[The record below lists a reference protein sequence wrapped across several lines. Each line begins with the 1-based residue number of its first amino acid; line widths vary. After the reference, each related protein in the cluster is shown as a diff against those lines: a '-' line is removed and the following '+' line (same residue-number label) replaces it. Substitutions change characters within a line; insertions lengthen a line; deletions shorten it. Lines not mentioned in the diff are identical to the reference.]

1 MGLELVVDRCMQD
14 LGIGVRS
21 LIPPRANH
29 KRGRRH
35 ELTGVNS
42 PKKRSYFTLEC
53 PSSSS
58 LSQYSRMPPSCGLS
72 RMPPSYDSWVNAQVD
87 LMKPV
92 WLTLIPNVFIKSHTH
107 PNDNAHP
114 VPAKH
119 YAYIH

>member
-1 MGLELVVDRCMQD
+1 MV
-14 LGIGVRS
+14 
-21 LIPPRANH
+21 
-29 KRGRRH
+29 
-35 ELTGVNS
+35 
-42 PKKRSYFTLEC
+42 
-53 PSSSS
+53 
-58 LSQYSRMPPSCGLS
+58 S

-119 YAYIH
+119 YAYIYIYIFRYLYINLLSRKIYSLHRFWRNFLVHIIY

>member
-1 MGLELVVDRCMQD
+1 
-14 LGIGVRS
+14 
-21 LIPPRANH
+21 
-29 KRGRRH
+29 
-35 ELTGVNS
+35 
-42 PKKRSYFTLEC
+42 
-53 PSSSS
+53 
-58 LSQYSRMPPSCGLS
+58 MPPSCGLS

-119 YAYIH
+119 YAYIYMYVCMYVCMCMCMRMRMCMCLYMYMYTLYTFIHT